1 MPATITD
8 NQAMSRFELKLDG
21 EVAFINY
28 RRAADHITLLHAEV
42 PPQLSGKGI
51 GTEMAR
57 GTLDA
62 LRDEGARVQ
71 IRCSFVAA
79 FAARHP
85 EYDGILID

>member
-8 NQAMSRFELKLDG
+8 NQAMNRFELQLDG
-21 EVAFINY
+21 GVAFIDY
-28 RRAADHITLLHAEV
+28 RRAADHVTLLHAEV
-42 PPQLSGKGI
+42 PPQLSGRGV

-57 GTLDA
+57 ATLDA
-62 LRDEGARVQ
+62 LRNEGARVR

-85 EYDGILID
+85 EYKGILID

>member
-1 MPATITD
+1 MLAAVID
-8 NQAMSRFELKLDG
+8 NQALSRFELQLDQG
-21 EVAFINY
+21 VAFINY

-62 LRDEGARVQ
+62 LRVEGARVR

-79 FAARHP
+79 FAAHHP
-85 EYDGILID
+85 EYQDILVD

>member
-1 MPATITD
+1 MPATIAD
-8 NQAMSRFELKLDG
+8 NQALNRFELQVDG
-21 EVAFINY
+21 GVAFINY
-28 RRAADHITLLHAEV
+28 RRAADQITLLHAEV

-51 GTEMAR
+51 GTQLAR

-62 LRDEGARVQ
+62 LRVEGARVR

-85 EYDGILID
+85 EYQNILVD